1 MRVEKKIKAI
11 FFDLDG
17 TLLPMDQDVF
27 IKAYFGALAKKL
39 APRGYAPDALIKTV
53 WAGTAAM
60 IKNDGRVSNEEAFW
74 QVFCSSFGKGAIKE
88 REVLEEFYKTDF
100 EVVKNSVGF
109 LPSAASVIEELS
121 FKGFRLILATNPIF
135 PAVATHARIRWAGL
149 AREKFELVTTYENS
163 HYAKPNLDYYRE
175 ILSSVGLCA
184 SECLMVGNDADEDMV
199 AEELGMRVFLLK
211 ECLINKTGKD
221 LTKYPSG
228 NLDDL
233 MRFITQK

>member
-1 MRVEKKIKAI
+1 MRVGKKIKAI

-60 IKNDGRVSNEEAFW
+60 IKNDGGVSNEEAFW
-74 QVFCSSFGKGAIKE
+74 QVFCSSFGEGAIKE

-175 ILSSVGLCA
+175 ILSSVGLDA